1 MSVQGELSLEQIAR
15 LVQVVFAGARVVT
28 ATPFPGEH
36 ANLNYD
42 LRLTNPTMEI
52 VLKVYRRVDE
62 RRTPWKETYLL
73 RLLTS
78 ETGVPV
84 PRVLYFDDSNGTL
97 DCPWSLHTRLPGNSL
112 AEVSDEMS
120 EDELESIG
128 YEMGRYLGRIHQIPL
143 DEFGDF
149 FAPDPLR
156 NASEKGYFIARA
168 AVCLERCAQNDLL
181 NRWVV
186 ERLEK
191 IFSQTTLLT
200 RHRACLIHGG
210 YREDNIIVE
219 WGATG
224 YHVTGVLDFER
235 AQGGSPEQDMSA
247 LFLWS
252 FAAVPAFQK
261 GFLDGY
267 AESGR
272 LDANF
277 WERLHLYQAL
287 TCLESLAAARRVEEC
302 QTWIVTYAE
311 RWGE

>member
-1 MSVQGELSLEQIAR
+1 MTNEELNKEQIAR
-15 LVQVVFAGARVVT
+15 LVRAVFADAEVVD
-28 ATPFPGEH
+28 AAPFAGKH

-42 LRLTNPTMEI
+42 LRLANPTME
-52 VLKVYRRVDE
+52 VALKVYLHVDE

-84 PRVLYFDDSNGTL
+84 PRVLHFDDSGATL
-97 DCPWSLHTRLPGNSL
+97 DHPWSLHTRLPGRPL
-112 AEVSDEMS
+112 ADVVNEMG
-120 EDELESIG
+120 EAELESIG

-149 FAPDPLR
+149 FVPDPLS
-156 NASEKGYFIARA
+156 NVAEKGHFIARA
-168 AVCLERCAQNDLL
+168 AQCMERCARAGLL
-181 NRWVV
+181 SEWLSG
-186 ERLEK
+186 RLEE
-191 IFSQTTLLT
+191 IFAQTSFLS
-200 RHRACLIHGG
+200 RRRACLIHGG

-224 YHVTGVLDFER
+224 YHVTGVLDFEQAR
-235 AQGGSPEQDMSA
+235 GGSPEQDMSA

-252 FAAVPAFQK
+252 FADAPTLKK

-272 LDANF
+272 LDADF
-277 WERLHLYQAL
+277 WERLRLYQAL
-287 TCLESLAAARRVEEC
+287 TCLESLATAHRVEEC
-302 QTWIVTYAE
+302 RKWLIAYAE
-311 RWGE
+311 RWGT